1 VEIQSGSLSK
11 AECLIRFLVGPPGH
25 TLFATPLPWGKRLL
39 GIDFRRGL
47 HDTLEL
53 VPGGGTAR
61 QCIQA
66 AVILSIL
73 IVVLAI
79 VAKST
84 GDFDAHTKQWMDW
97 AIQIAMVLFAV
108 EFAARIWLVG
118 AGGTRQ
124 RVNQNA
130 FWSRVRYVVSPEN
143 IFDLIAILPLLLG
156 LEHELVVVRAFRLM
170 RMLRFTPYG
179 AAVESLEAVFYT
191 ERRALI
197 GVFIMLI
204 IMLVVASTLVFV
216 AERDAQPEA
225 FASIPHAMWWGLA
238 TLTTVGYGDVTP
250 ITAVGRVMGGFVTI
264 IGVGMF
270 ALPAAI
276 LASGYTREFR
286 RRGFV
291 ETWDLVAEVPLFAD
305 LSAARIADLAAM
317 LKPRIARAGQI
328 VVRQG
333 EHADSMYFVVSGAL
347 EVELDPEP
355 VILHAGDFFGEIALI
370 EHGDRVATI
379 VAMEESRLLLLDA
392 QDLGRFLDRN
402 PELREIVI
410 RVSAERKAGHGGQAA
425 WPAAPKRTIS

>member
-1 VEIQSGSLSK
+1 MRTTEI
-11 AECLIRFLVGPPGH
+11 
-25 TLFATPLPWGKRLL
+25 KRAV
-39 GIDFRRGL
+39 
-47 HDTLEL
+47 HETLEL
-53 VPGGGTAR
+53 VPGEGIAR
-61 QCIQA
+61 RCGQA
-66 AVILSIL
+66 FIVLVILF
-73 IVVLAI
+73 IVVVVIAGSCGILDIATRRWLDLLVKAI
-79 VAKST
+79 MVIFTAELVIRVWL
-84 GDFDAHTKQWMDW
+84 FDAS
-97 AIQIAMVLFAV
+97 
-108 EFAARIWLVG
+108 
-118 AGGTRQ
+118 GGRQ
-124 RVNQNA
+124 RANKHPVLG
-130 FWSRVRYVVSPEN
+130 RLRYLLSPGN
-143 IFDLIAILPLLLG
+143 LLDFIAILPLLLG
-156 LEHELVVVRAFRLM
+156 IEPELVILRAFRLM
-170 RMLRFTPYG
+170 RVLRFTPYG
-179 AAVESLEAVFYT
+179 AAVESLEAVLYT

-204 IMLVVASTLVFV
+204 LMLVVASTLVFV

-225 FASIPHAMWWGLA
+225 FASVPHAMWWGLA

-250 ITAVGRVMGGFVTI
+250 VTAVGRVLGGFVTI

-291 ETWDLVAEVPLFAD
+291 ETWDLVAEVPLFAE